1 MYQNIHEV
9 ANAIDQEAI
18 TGQYAIGNLQE
29 IRKRL
34 KGLGC
39 RAGTGIFQYCIRNK
53 ETDGYAYHWGGRREC
68 QFNIQFHNKLDGN
81 YIEFGLAF
89 SLEDMRG
96 CDIAGELEPRI
107 CRFNE
112 FTKGANG
119 DFSNYYIA
127 VTNHDNESVE
137 VRDRDLLIPNEWVE
151 VGNFIQF
158 FNMYKERTNLAGIH
172 HVLSEF
178 DSLLPLYEYIMQ

>member
-1 MYQNIHEV
+1 MYQNIREV

-18 TGQYAIGNLQE
+18 TGQYAIRNLQV
-29 IRKRL
+29 IRQRL

-39 RAGTGIFQYCIRNK
+39 RAGTKIFQFHRNK
-53 ETDGYAYHWGGRREC
+53 EQNKDYAYHWGGRREC

-81 YIEFGLAF
+81 YVEFGLAF
-89 SLEDMRG
+89 SLEGMRG
-96 CDIAGELEPRI
+96 YDIVEELEPRI

-119 DFSNYYIA
+119 DFGNYQLA
-127 VTNHDNESVE
+127 VTYQNGAFEP
-137 VRDRDLLIPNEWVE
+137 RDRDLIIPEEWIE

-158 FNMYKERTNLAGIH
+158 FNMYKERANLAGVQHI
-172 HVLSEF
+172 LSEF
-178 DSLLPLYEYIMQ
+178 DSLLPLYEYTMQ

>member
-1 MYQNIHEV
+1 MYQNIREV
-9 ANAIDQEAI
+9 ANAIDQEVI

-29 IRKRL
+29 IRKQLR
-34 KGLGC
+34 GLRC
-39 RAGTGIFQYCIRNK
+39 RAGSTIFKFPRNQPVR
-53 ETDGYAYHWGGRREC
+53 DYAYHWGGRREC

-96 CDIAGELEPRI
+96 CDIVEELEPRI

-112 FTKGANG
+112 FTNGANG
-119 DFSNYYIA
+119 DFGNYQLA
-127 VTNHDNESVE
+127 VTYQNGGFEP
-137 VRDRDLLIPNEWVE
+137 RDRDLIIPEEWVE

-158 FNMYKERTNLAGIH
+158 FNMYKERANLAGVR

-178 DSLLPLYEYIMQ
+178 DSLLPLYEYTMQ

>member
-1 MYQNIHEV
+1 MYQNIREV
-9 ANAIDQEAI
+9 ANAIDQESI
-18 TGQYAIGNLQE
+18 TGQYAIENLQE

-34 KGLGC
+34 RGLGC
-39 RAGTGIFQYCIRNK
+39 KAGSKIFQFHRNK
-53 ETDGYAYHWGGRREC
+53 EQNKDYAYHWGGRREC
-68 QFNIQFHNKLDGN
+68 QFNIQFHNKTDGN

-96 CDIAGELEPRI
+96 CDIVEELEPRI

-127 VTNHDNESVE
+127 VTNHNNESVE
-137 VRDRDLLIPNEWVE
+137 IRDRDLLIPNEWVE

-158 FNMYKERTNLAGIH
+158 CNMYKEHANRAGVRHI
-172 HVLSEF
+172 LSEF
-178 DSLLPLYEYIMQ
+178 DSLLPLYEYTME